1 LNSLPHAK
9 HLQHSVV
16 DIDLVSGMFGLSVLA
31 IEEATGTEIEDPDL
45 EAI

>member
-1 LNSLPHAK
+1 
-9 HLQHSVV
+9 
-16 DIDLVSGMFGLSVLA
+16 MFGLSVLA